1 MISRR
6 LLRIKVLK
14 GVFSCL
20 NANECSPEAAKKA
33 LTSSIFKTYE
43 LYHYLM
49 LLAEELRDHAQQQ
62 LELGKQK
69 RLATAEELN
78 PNTKFIDNAFVKAL
92 EANTALQKF
101 CEKQRLSW
109 RTASTSGI
117 VKKLYKSVVE
127 SDLYKSYMGSPT
139 RSFADDRSFIIK
151 FYEEQLENSEPLLST
166 LEEQSILWIDDV
178 EFTLSQIIKTFKTF
192 KPEQSP
198 DAPLL
203 PLFKDQDDEQFGARL
218 LNRAV
223 TCSDEYRE
231 LVDKHTRNWDVERI
245 AFMDIVIMVTA
256 IAELVEFP
264 EIPVKVSL
272 NEYIEIA
279 KYYSTPNSS
288 TFING
293 VLDKVV
299 DDLQRQ
305 QLLQKSGRGVA

>member
-14 GVFSCL
+14 EVFSYL
-20 NANECSPEAAKKA
+20 NANACSPEAAKKA
-33 LTSSIFKTYE
+33 LANSIFKTYE

-49 LLAEELRDHAQQQ
+49 LLAEELRDYAQQQ

-69 RLATAEELN
+69 KLATAEELN
-78 PNTKFIDNAFVKAL
+78 PNTKFIDNEFVKVL
-92 EANTALQKF
+92 EANIALQKF

-109 RTASTSGI
+109 RTSNTSI
-117 VKKLYKSVVE
+117 IAKKIYKALTD
-127 SDLYKSYMGSPT
+127 SDLYKNYMNSPT
-139 RSFADDRSFIIK
+139 RSFADDKSFIIK
-151 FYEEQLENSEPLLST
+151 FYEEQLEDSEPLLSA

-198 DAPLL
+198 STPLL
-203 PLFKDQDDEQFGARL
+203 PLFKDKDDEQFGVRL
-218 LNRAV
+218 LSRAI
-223 TCSDEYRE
+223 TCGDEYRE
-231 LVDKHTRNWDVERI
+231 LVDKHTKNWDVERI

-305 QLLQKSGRGVA
+305 QLLQKSGRGIA